1 MKKLILSNGFL
12 GIKRTLVAALL
23 CGASCLV
30 TQAEEENI
38 LTLVFGD
45 GTRLSYVLADRP
57 KVTFDDTRLYVNASA
72 VADDY
77 DLSTVHKFL
86 FGKGEPTS
94 IAAVS
99 AGESRLTYVDGEH
112 ARLSGLKSGSK
123 VSLFDASGSCLGV
136 VRADAE
142 GTADVSLAGCKSGVY
157 VVSVDG
163 GRSFKI
169 LK

>member
-1 MKKLILSNGFL
+1 MKKLVLGNGILGM
-12 GIKRTLVAALL
+12 KRALVATLL

-30 TQAEEENI
+30 TQAEEQNI

-57 KVTFDDTRLYVNASA
+57 KVTFDDSHLYVNAAA

-77 DLSTVHKFL
+77 DLSAVRKFL

-112 ARLSGLKSGSK
+112 ARLSGLKSGSN
-123 VSLFDASGSCLGV
+123 VSLFDASGACLGV
-136 VRADAE
+136 VRADTEGCAE
-142 GTADVSLAGCKSGVY
+142 VSLAGRKSGVY
-157 VVSVDG
+157 VVAVDG